1 MLWASRVCHLQAPGP
16 PCFSVWRCLL
26 CYGQNDWELDT
37 VVSQEGHQRV
47 PSLRIR
53 TRYGNVQRITRPLL
67 TAALIVP

>member
-1 MLWASRVCHLQAPGP
+1 MMLWASRVCHLHAPGP

-47 PSLRIR
+47 PSLLIR
-53 TRYGNVQRITRPLL
+53 TRYGNDQRGM
-67 TAALIVP
+67 